1 MNNINSLLFFVGF
14 ILISHVSCT
23 GQKTWIDLDVEQA
36 ISMFD
41 STDVVFLDVREPD
54 ELEEDGFV
62 EGSINIDFYQDDFED
77 KLNQLD
83 RSKKYVVYC
92 RSGRRSAKTCEMMN
106 EMGFEKL
113 YNIKE
118 GYDPAIKRKLD

>member
-1 MNNINSLLFFVGF
+1 MNYIKSSLAFIGF
-14 ILISHVSCT
+14 LLISHLSCT
-23 GQKTWIDLDVEQA
+23 GQKSWIDLDVEQA

-41 STDVVFLDVREPD
+41 STDVVFLDVREPY
-54 ELEEDGFV
+54 ELEEDGKV

-77 KLNQLD
+77 KLMQLD

-92 RSGRRSAKTCEMMN
+92 RSGRRSAKTCEIMS

-118 GYDPAIKRKLD
+118 GYDPAIKRKLN